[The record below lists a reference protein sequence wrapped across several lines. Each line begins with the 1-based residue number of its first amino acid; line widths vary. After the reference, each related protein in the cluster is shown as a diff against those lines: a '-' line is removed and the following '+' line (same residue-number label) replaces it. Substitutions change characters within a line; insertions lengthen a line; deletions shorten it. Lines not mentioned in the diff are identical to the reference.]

1 MQSLGA
7 KGRVGEGLFSGHA
20 HPIQPREGSLCLP
33 SFRRRHGAATPL
45 RLQPQRRGMISQPP
59 TVPGQRLEHGGTG
72 IARPHPPPQQPLSST
87 AAAAAAADGAD
98 EGTAAV
104 ASNGS
109 AGEAVL
115 FGSAAGAVALEQ
127 EPAPAAVALPTAAQ
141 PTSSGGAVAV
151 LSSSAR
157 PRAGSSMSMDEDDD
171 KRWADSVNRALMES
185 LQAPRAEHPSWWG
198 ERYHKLQARMA
209 ELLESREA
217 HYLVIGL
224 VLFDLAIVLTEL
236 VLSSFFP
243 SQQLAPHIVHVAEE
257 ALSWTSIGILA
268 LFTSELVAKLLVFG
282 LGYYTHSKWH
292 MFDAT
297 IVVISFTLELSL
309 KGVAQEVASLLI
321 FFRLW
326 RIMRIM
332 HGVAEAMELNHTQEL
347 HKHQH
352 EIVHLQSELAVARQR
367 SEDLQQQV
375 GLLNVAAAAK
385 GLDLHTILSTA
396 AAQQQ
401 QLAATAQ
408 QQLLTAAAATASKGL
423 DLQNILTAAA
433 AQQQHVTAIAQ
444 AQLLAAA
451 AAVLPQAHADLMAK
465 GHLHLPE
472 QLSYGG
478 ELGHAA

>member
-1 MQSLGA
+1 
-7 KGRVGEGLFSGHA
+7 
-20 HPIQPREGSLCLP
+20 
-33 SFRRRHGAATPL
+33 
-45 RLQPQRRGMISQPP
+45 MISQPP

-243 SQQLAPHIVHVAEE
+243 SQQLAPHIGAPRSSRARRTAQRTARLVPCVHVAEE

-268 LFTSELVAKLLVFG
+268 LFTSELVAKLLV
-282 LGYYTHSKWH
+282 WH

-451 AAVLPQAHADLMAK
+451 AAAAAAGGGSATSHATAAAAAAAAVLPQAHADLMAK